1 MSTLKKNPIP
11 PASPAVAEPKV
22 SVPQLDPPLP
32 PKPTQPVSHSPSTQP
47 YQPILIPLNNTHLT
61 QTPNYSN
68 YLHPPLLFPRQHSLG
83 GIKIKINTYI
93 LGIFIFLFI
102 TQAQIGIISNIVL
115 SLLLFSFQSSPAL
128 AKSPPS
134 GCPTQPAFRISPRAP
149 AKQFR
154 RQSMVNIKCAPVLY
168 KEKKRRR
175 DSIKNQ
181 LNATCLTNR
190 HLHVD
195 KCYVFHNISL
205 VDFSLTTYDSRTNIT
220 LYLIPK
226 ESHNNQIIAWN
237 ITRSTRVNSKS
248 NLLPRRTTYIHFS
261 TYGYLVYI
269 GIMTLSFE
277 AEYRSH
283 RLFESLRS
291 STLRMLKS
299 MVSTSGN
306 PKRISVR
313 TATGATKVVCLY
325 SNHGFG

>member
-32 PKPTQPVSHSPSTQP
+32 PKPTQPVSHPSSTQP
-47 YQPILIPLNNTHLT
+47 YQPTLISLNSTHLT
-61 QTPNYSN
+61 LTPNYPN
-68 YLHPPLLFPRQHSLG
+68 YLHPSLFFPKLYSLG
-83 GIKIKINTYI
+83 GIKINIYI
-93 LGIFIFLFI
+93 LRIFIFPFI
-102 TQAQIGIISNIVL
+102 TQAQTGIVSNIVL
-115 SLLLFSFQSSPAL
+115 SLLLFSFQSSSAL

-134 GCPTQPAFRISPRAP
+134 GCPTQPAFRVSPRAP

-195 KCYVFHNISL
+195 KCYVFYNINL
-205 VDFSLTTYDSRTNIT
+205 VDFSLTSYDFRINIA

-226 ESHNNQIIAWN
+226 ESHNNQITARN
-237 ITRSTRVNSKS
+237 IIKSTRVNSKS
-248 NLLPRRTTYIHFS
+248 NLLSRRTTYIQFS

-269 GIMTLSFE
+269 GILILSFE
-277 AEYRSH
+277 AESH

-291 STLRMLKS
+291 STLRMSKS

-306 PKRISVR
+306 PKHISVR
-313 TATGATKVVCLY
+313 TVTGAKKVVCFY
-325 SNHGFG
+325 PNHGFG